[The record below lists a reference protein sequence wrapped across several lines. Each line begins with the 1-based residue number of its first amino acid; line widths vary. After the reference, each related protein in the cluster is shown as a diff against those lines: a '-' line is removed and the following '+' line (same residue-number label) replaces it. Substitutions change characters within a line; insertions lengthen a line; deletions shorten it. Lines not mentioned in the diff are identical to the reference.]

1 MGREG
6 KACGRSWVRVGNGV
20 RVDLVVLIASLRGR
34 LLLAWG
40 AGIKGKANEK
50 LTLFMY
56 KAPIYIQYRDI

>member
-1 MGREG
+1 MTV
-6 KACGRSWVRVGNGV
+6 KKK
-20 RVDLVVLIASLRGR
+20 VDLVVLIASLRGR

-40 AGIKGKANEK
+40 AGVKGKADEK